1 MSICLKIQIITM
13 QIADFLRLEWQQF
26 TRAAYF
32 QKSLAIKIL
41 MGFLVLYF
49 GGTALLIGG
58 LIYFIA
64 EDAAPNVDPLVTVN
78 NLLVIWVALDLLL
91 RYFLQQLPVLNV
103 KPLMAMPVQR
113 TKVVRFVL
121 LKSLSSFFNI
131 LPLFLYIPFT
141 VVLLANDYNPIQTL
155 AWFVGV
161 VSISFSIN
169 FTNFLIN
176 KNNTFF
182 YALLALITL
191 GVALNYFGVY
201 DPRAFAGGCFYAL
214 FDKPYWVV
222 VPLFV
227 MYLLYRS
234 NKSLLLNGFYLDDL
248 VAKKVSLAEDSDFS
262 WLKRFGPVAPFLEN
276 DIKLIRRN
284 VRPRQ
289 VLLVSFMFLF
299 YGLIFYTQDIY
310 MEMPTILVFAS
321 IFVTGG
327 FLMTFGQQVPSWD
340 SQYYKLLMSQNIPYR
355 QYLNA
360 KWMLMVFGVLVSF
373 VLSLPYLYFGWDI
386 YAMIAAGAL
395 FNVGLNSFITLIGG
409 ALNRTPIVLNEKAKA
424 FSNTSGFNPTQLL
437 IGLPKIFMPMLFFY
451 VPYRLISFDAGLIC
465 VALSGVLGLAF
476 RSQFLSLI
484 ERIYKR
490 GKHKTIAA
498 FAQES

>member
-1 MSICLKIQIITM
+1 M
-13 QIADFLRLEWQQF
+13 QIADFFRLEWLQF
-26 TRAAYF
+26 KRAAYF
-32 QKSLAIKIL
+32 QKSLAVKIL
-41 MGFLVLYF
+41 IGFLVLYF
-49 GGTALLIGG
+49 GGTAVLLGG
-58 LIYFIA
+58 VIYFIA
-64 EDAAPNVDPLVTVN
+64 KKSAPDVDPLVTVN
-78 NLLVIWVALDLLL
+78 NLLVIWVAVDLLL

-103 KPLMAMPVQR
+103 KPLMTLPVR
-113 TKVVRFVL
+113 RNKVVRFVL
-121 LKSLSSFFNI
+121 LKSLTSFFNI
-131 LPLFLYIPFT
+131 LPLLLYIPFT
-141 VVLLANDYNPIQTL
+141 VVLLANDYDPIQTL
-155 AWFVGV
+155 AWFFGM
-161 VSISFSIN
+161 VSVSFSIN

-176 KNNTFF
+176 KNNTYF
-182 YALLALITL
+182 YALLTIVAL
-191 GVALNYFGVY
+191 GVGLNYFSIF
-201 DPRAFAGGCFYAL
+201 DPRVFAGQCFYAF

-222 VPLFV
+222 APLIV
-227 MYLLYRS
+227 MYLLYRA
-234 NKSLLLNGFYLDDL
+234 NKSLLLNGFYLDDM
-248 VAKKVSLAEDSDFS
+248 VSKKVTLAEDADLS
-262 WLKRFGPVAPFLEN
+262 WLKHFGPVAPFLEN
-276 DIKLIRRN
+276 DIRLIRRN

-299 YGLIFYTQDIY
+299 YGLIFYTQDVYKEI
-310 MEMPTILVFAS
+310 PTILVFAS

-373 VLSLPYLYFGWDI
+373 LLSFPYLYFGWDI
-386 YAMIAAGAL
+386 FAMIAAGAL

-424 FSNTSGFNPTQLL
+424 FANTSGFNPTQLL
-437 IGLPKIFMPMLFFY
+437 IGLPKIFLPMLFFY
-451 VPYRLISFDAGLIC
+451 IPYRLISFDAGLIC
-465 VALSGVLGLAF
+465 IALSGVLGLAF

-484 ERIYKR
+484 ERIYIK

>member
-1 MSICLKIQIITM
+1 M
-13 QIADFLRLEWQQF
+13 QIADFFRLEWLQF
-26 TRAAYF
+26 KRAAYF
-32 QKSLAIKIL
+32 QKSLALKIL
-41 MGFLVLYF
+41 IGFLVLYF
-49 GGTALLIGG
+49 GGTAVLLGG
-58 LIYFIA
+58 VVYFIA
-64 EDAAPNVDPLVTVN
+64 KDSVPDVDPLVTVN

-103 KPLMAMPVQR
+103 KPLMTLPVR
-113 TKVVRFVL
+113 RNKVVRFVF

-131 LPLFLYIPFT
+131 LPLLLYIPFT
-141 VVLLANDYNPIQTL
+141 LVLLAYDYNPIQTL
-155 AWFVGV
+155 AWFLGM
-161 VSISFSIN
+161 VSVSFSIN

-176 KNNTFF
+176 KNNAFF
-182 YALLALITL
+182 YTLLAIVVL
-191 GVALNYFGVY
+191 GIGLNYFGVF
-201 DPRAFAGGCFYAL
+201 DPRAFAGQCFYAF

-222 VPLFV
+222 APLIV
-227 MYLLYRS
+227 MYLLYRA
-234 NKSLLLNGFYLDDL
+234 NKSLLLNGFYLDDR
-248 VAKKVSLAEDSDFS
+248 VSKKVSLAEDTDLS

-276 DIKLIRRN
+276 DIRLIRRN

-289 VLLVSFMFLF
+289 VLFVSFMFLF
-299 YGLIFYTQDIY
+299 YGLIFYTQDDY

-373 VLSLPYLYFGWDI
+373 LLGIPYLYFGWDI
-386 YAMIAAGAL
+386 FAMIAAGAL

-424 FSNTSGFNPTQLL
+424 FANTSGFNPTQLL
-437 IGLPKIFMPMLFFY
+437 IGLPKVFLPMLFFY
-451 VPYRLISFDAGLIC
+451 IPYRLISFDVGLIC
-465 VALSGVLGLAF
+465 VALSGVLGLVF

-484 ERIYKR
+484 ERIYIK